1 MPNANDSGWASTVV
15 VGSLTGIALTAEWL
29 PQQVAAHF
37 ALDGRADHFLARDQY
52 LALMIGSTVVATA
65 LVTGLLSTLVL
76 RFPDLLNLP
85 NRSFWLAPERRAST
99 HALVSSR
106 AVWLGAT
113 DYRLEVRRENG
124 TIAVRLESLP
134 LTSRICGASSLPR
147 ASSTGSRVC
156 APAMLWLMT
165 HAKGSICARLRSV

>member
-106 AVWLGAT
+106 AVWLGAIVALFALGMHLLVLRANHANPASL
-113 DYRLEVRRENG
+113 DAVAFSGVVVAFLAALGAWFSNLRRHFG
-124 TIAVRLESLP
+124 QMGSAVQ
-134 LTSRICGASSLPR
+134 
-147 ASSTGSRVC
+147 
-156 APAMLWLMT
+156 
-165 HAKGSICARLRSV
+165 